1 MGLTLISTNP
11 IRSSNAAQGLPFP
24 SLSTL
29 PAHTRQL
36 IGCSSSIPATNPMHI
51 NATEK
56 IVSSE
61 ISEGSA
67 LDGFEEWLGDVG
79 KAAEACVSSEECS
92 YAE

>member
-1 MGLTLISTNP
+1 MPDLTKRTMGLTLISTNP
-11 IRSSNAAQGLPFP
+11 IRSSNAVHGPPFP

-36 IGCSSSIPATNPMHI
+36 VGCNSSIPATNPIHI
-51 NATEK
+51 NATDR

-67 LDGFEEWLGDVG
+67 LDGFEEGFDDIG
-79 KAAEACVSSEECS
+79 RAAEA
-92 YAE
+92 